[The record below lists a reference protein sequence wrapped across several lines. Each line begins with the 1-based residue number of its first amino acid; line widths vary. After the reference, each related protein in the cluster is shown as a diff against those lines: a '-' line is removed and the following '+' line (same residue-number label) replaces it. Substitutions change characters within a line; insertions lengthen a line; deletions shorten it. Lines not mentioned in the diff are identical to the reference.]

1 MSRRDTYHPIVKQ
14 ALIREGWTITHD
26 PFRFLKADPE
36 LAADLGA
43 ERTISAD
50 RGREKIVVEI
60 KSFLDDS
67 QIVELE
73 KALGQ
78 YHIYEQLLQRYDP
91 ERTLYLA
98 VPIHAYRDIF
108 QRQVGRMILDVFRLR
123 LLVYSLDEQEELLW
137 KTP

>member
-1 MSRRDTYHPIVKQ
+1 MSRRDTYHPIVKR

-26 PFRFLKADPE
+26 PYTFFKADPE
-36 LAADLGA
+36 LSTDLGA
-43 ERTISAD
+43 ERMLSAE
-50 RGREKIVVEI
+50 RGTEKIVVEV

-78 YHIYEQLLQRYDP
+78 YHIYEQLLQCYDP

-98 VPIHAYRDIF
+98 VPLHAYRDIF
-108 QRQVGRMILDVFRLR
+108 QRQVGRMILEKFHLR
-123 LLVYSLDEQEELLW
+123 LIIYSLSEQEDLIW
-137 KTP
+137 KQT